1 MIALI
6 KRMQTPSGPAI
17 ERDFLNKI
25 CMDDKLLNAWL
36 AFQSGTLEGVHSAI
50 SLLVTPDNKTYRQAA
65 TWPPSSRPSP
75 VLSTAA
81 STALSE
87 KRCVIWSHRT
97 TSDESGTPVDVLACP
112 LSMKGQVVGSTAFAI
127 SSRSETLQ
135 REALLQLTSGT
146 KWLEALHHERQA
158 SSRDQLINLVE
169 LVAASLEHENSTAAA
184 TDVVTEIADRF
195 SCKRVS
201 IGFLRG
207 NVLHVA
213 AISHSA
219 SFDRKSNLLRVV
231 SDAMHECI
239 DQAATVVYPPRKNM
253 DYQATRVHAE
263 FAASAG
269 GASLCTVPL
278 SSKGKVTGAL
288 LLERQ
293 PGRPFT
299 ATEVEHLEQI
309 GLLIG
314 SVLDIRSRE
323 ERPFFRQTW
332 DAITMFFSRLAGS
345 NHPRLKIA
353 TALSLVLITFLALAS
368 GDFRI
373 VSDAVLEP
381 TVLRSIVAPQKGYIA
396 EAYVRAGDIVS
407 RGDVLLTLDDKDL
420 LLEQR
425 RFLGQEEQY
434 RKEYRSALAGYD
446 RVQVAITKARIQQV
460 DAQLALIDKQLARTK
475 LVAPIDGLV
484 VSGDLSQS
492 LGSPIERGD
501 VLFEVAPLES
511 YRVVLKTDERDIVFI
526 TTGQKGSLT
535 LAGLPNTQIS
545 LTVEKITPVTIAEEG
560 RNYFRIEALMDLQ
573 SDLLRPGMGGIAK
586 IEVGRRKLIWIWS
599 RRLVDWFSLW
609 TWAKLP

>member
-1 MIALI
+1 M
-6 KRMQTPSGPAI
+6 
-17 ERDFLNKI
+17 
-25 CMDDKLLNAWL
+25 
-36 AFQSGTLEGVHSAI
+36 
-50 SLLVTPDNKTYRQAA
+50 
-65 TWPPSSRPSP
+65 
-75 VLSTAA
+75 
-81 STALSE
+81 
-87 KRCVIWSHRT
+87 
-97 TSDESGTPVDVLACP
+97 
-112 LSMKGQVVGSTAFAI
+112 
-127 SSRSETLQ
+127 
-135 REALLQLTSGT
+135 
-146 KWLEALHHERQA
+146 
-158 SSRDQLINLVE
+158 
-169 LVAASLEHENSTAAA
+169 
-184 TDVVTEIADRF
+184 
-195 SCKRVS
+195 
-201 IGFLRG
+201 
-207 NVLHVA
+207 
-213 AISHSA
+213 
-219 SFDRKSNLLRVV
+219 
-231 SDAMHECI
+231 
-239 DQAATVVYPPRKNM
+239 
-253 DYQATRVHAE
+253 
-263 FAASAG
+263 
-269 GASLCTVPL
+269 
-278 SSKGKVTGAL
+278 
-288 LLERQ
+288 
-293 PGRPFT
+293 
-299 ATEVEHLEQI
+299 
-309 GLLIG
+309 
-314 SVLDIRSRE
+314 
-323 ERPFFRQTW
+323 
-332 DAITMFFSRLAGS
+332 
-345 NHPRLKIA
+345 
-353 TALSLVLITFLALAS
+353 
-368 GDFRI
+368 
-373 VSDAVLEP
+373 
-381 TVLRSIVAPQKGYIA
+381 
-396 EAYVRAGDIVS
+396 RAGDIVS